1 MTNPHDFEGNKR
13 IGYTRVD
20 KKIKGS
26 HNGGIYGRDKKA
38 TEKNFH
44 GRVQETDGGFI
55 QRGKAKGG
63 NRKGIR
69 PDGKRIG
76 QMDQPNQ
83 QDRFDERKGQQ
94 ERFGER
100 ADKTAERKQEAFAG
114 ERNPKKSGA
123 NLRDKVEFINAR
135 SCDFGRLAL
144 CRALKV
150 NRSTTYYRPDGKKKL
165 AEAARHEKDLQDVKE
180 AFEEGK
186 ENYGARQIK
195 TSLAGKGVVMSR
207 RKISRLMK
215 ELGLLSAYGIPK
227 YTKPDTKSA
236 GQTKLTFRICSAE
249 ISVQTGVWNFVRKRE
264 FPGLENLRLLFGDW
278 VHWYNNIRFH
288 SANGNKSPVTYR
300 LENTMA
306 PLKKVA

>member
-1 MTNPHDFEGNKR
+1 
-13 IGYTRVD
+13 
-20 KKIKGS
+20 
-26 HNGGIYGRDKKA
+26 
-38 TEKNFH
+38 
-44 GRVQETDGGFI
+44 
-55 QRGKAKGG
+55 
-63 NRKGIR
+63 
-69 PDGKRIG
+69 
-76 QMDQPNQ
+76 MDQPNQ

-195 TSLAGKGVVMSR
+195 TSLAGKGIVMSR
-207 RKISRLMK
+207 RKSCRLMK
-215 ELGLLSAYGIPK
+215 ELGLVSAYGIPK
-227 YTKPDTKSA
+227 YTKPGTKSA
-236 GQTKLTFRICSAE
+236 GTNKADVSNLLGRNFSTDRGMEFCAQQRISKSGKSEA
-249 ISVQTGVWNFVRKRE
+249 SVW
-264 FPGLENLRLLFGDW
+264 
-278 VHWYNNIRFH
+278 
-288 SANGNKSPVTYR
+288 
-300 LENTMA
+300 
-306 PLKKVA
+306 